1 MASNHTT
8 DTPSGTPTDGGAP
21 KRHNLRVIA
30 LIVLAVLALGDGALL
45 LYLHYGRQSAPPALP
60 ATQPAPSTP
69 APQAAGGPAVPSFDI
84 VRVDPQ
90 GNAVLAGRAVPGAT
104 VTVKDGGRVLGT
116 ATADAQGAFVLIP
129 ANPLPPGSH
138 EITLSEA
145 LPGGKIIE
153 GSQSAS
159 ISLPGNGKPALAVV
173 SGPNGS
179 NVVTGQGPQPG
190 QLGMGAVDYDAQGH
204 AMFSGTAP
212 AGANVTVM
220 LGGKTLGTA
229 KADSSGRWH
238 VQAPVPAAPGM
249 ITLNATA
256 PDGSALPAVTAPF
269 APEELAKALEEGH
282 VLIAPGDNLWMIARR
297 VYGKGTLYTL
307 IYSANASQIH
317 DPNLI
322 FPGQAFSLP
331 RKQAN

>member
-1 MASNHTT
+1 MASNDTT
-8 DTPSGTPTDGGAP
+8 DSAAP
-21 KRHNLRVIA
+21 KRHNLRLIA

-45 LYLHYGRQSAPPALP
+45 LYLHYGRQAPPPAPTAQPAPPA
-60 ATQPAPSTP
+60 P
-69 APQAAGGPAVPSFDI
+69 APQAASGPAVPSFDI

-104 VTVKDGGRVLGT
+104 VTVRDGDVVLGT
-116 ATADAQGAFVLIP
+116 VTADSQGAFVLIP

-138 EITLSEA
+138 EITLSET
-145 LPGGKIIE
+145 LPGGKVVE
-153 GSQSAS
+153 GAQSAS

-179 NVVTGQGPQPG
+179 SVVTGQGPQPG

-204 AMFSGTAP
+204 AVFSGTAP
-212 AGANVTVM
+212 AGANVTVL
-220 LGGKTLGTA
+220 LGGKPLGTA
-229 KADSSGRWH
+229 KADSSGHWH

-256 PDGSALPAVTAPF
+256 PDGSAIAPVTVPF
-269 APEELAKALEEGH
+269 APEELSKALEEGH

-297 VYGKGTLYTL
+297 VYGHGTLYTL

-331 RKQAN
+331 QKQAN

>member
-1 MASNHTT
+1 MASNDTT
-8 DTPSGTPTDGGAP
+8 EPAAP
-21 KRHNLRVIA
+21 KRHSLRLIA

-45 LYLHYGRQSAPPALP
+45 LYLHYGRQAAPPAPP
-60 ATQPAPSTP
+60 AQPAPAP
-69 APQAAGGPAVPSFDI
+69 APQAAGGPLAPSFDI

-104 VTVKDGGRVLGT
+104 VTVKDGDSVLGT
-116 ATADAQGAFVLIP
+116 VTADAQGAFVMIP

-145 LPGGKIIE
+145 LPGGNVVE

-179 NVVTGQGPQPG
+179 SVVTGQGPQPG

-220 LGGKTLGTA
+220 LGGKAIGTA
-229 KADSSGRWH
+229 KAETLRPLAYAGACALGAGHDHPERHRAGR
-238 VQAPVPAAPGM
+238 QRAAPDHG
-249 ITLNATA
+249 
-256 PDGSALPAVTAPF
+256 ALRAGGAVQGAGGRPCDDR
-269 APEELAKALEEGH
+269 P
-282 VLIAPGDNLWMIARR
+282 RR
-297 VYGKGTLYTL
+297 
-307 IYSANASQIH
+307 
-317 DPNLI
+317 
-322 FPGQAFSLP
+322 
-331 RKQAN
+331 

>member
-1 MASNHTT
+1 MASNDTT
-8 DTPSGTPTDGGAP
+8 EPAAP
-21 KRHNLRVIA
+21 KRHSLRLIA

-45 LYLHYGRQSAPPALP
+45 LYLHYGRQAAPPAPP
-60 ATQPAPSTP
+60 AQPAPAP
-69 APQAAGGPAVPSFDI
+69 APQAAGGPLAPSFDI

-104 VTVKDGGRVLGT
+104 VTVKDGDSVLGT
-116 ATADAQGAFVLIP
+116 VTADAQGAFVMIP

-145 LPGGKIIE
+145 LPGGNVVE

-179 NVVTGQGPQPG
+179 SVVTGQGPQPG

-220 LGGKTLGTA
+220 LGGKAIGTA
-229 KADSSGRWH
+229 KANS
-238 VQAPVPAAPGM
+238 QAVG
-249 ITLNATA
+249 IC
-256 PDGSALPAVTAPF
+256 
-269 APEELAKALEEGH
+269 
-282 VLIAPGDNLWMIARR
+282 RR
-297 VYGKGTLYTL
+297 LC
-307 IYSANASQIH
+307 
-317 DPNLI
+317 
-322 FPGQAFSLP
+322 P
-331 RKQAN
+331 RRRA

>member
-1 MASNHTT
+1 M
-8 DTPSGTPTDGGAP
+8 
-21 KRHNLRVIA
+21 
-30 LIVLAVLALGDGALL
+30 
-45 LYLHYGRQSAPPALP
+45 PPAP
-60 ATQPAPSTP
+60 V
-69 APQAAGGPAVPSFDI
+69 PQAASGPPAPSFDI

-104 VTVKDGGRVLGT
+104 VTVKDGDVVLGT
-116 ATADAQGAFVLIP
+116 VTADAQGAFVLIP
-129 ANPLPPGSH
+129 ASPLPPGAH
-138 EITLSEA
+138 EITLSET
-145 LPGGKIIE
+145 LPGGKILQ

-159 ISLPGNGKPALAVV
+159 ISLPGNGKAALAVV

-204 AMFSGTAP
+204 AVFSGTAP
-212 AGANVTVM
+212 AGANVTVE
-220 LGGKTLGTA
+220 LGGKAIGTV
-229 KADSSGRWH
+229 KADSSGHWH

-256 PDGSALPAVTAPF
+256 PDGSAIAPVTVPF
-269 APEELAKALEEGH
+269 APEELSKALEEGH

-297 VYGKGTLYTL
+297 VYGRGTLYTL

-331 RKQAN
+331 QKQAN